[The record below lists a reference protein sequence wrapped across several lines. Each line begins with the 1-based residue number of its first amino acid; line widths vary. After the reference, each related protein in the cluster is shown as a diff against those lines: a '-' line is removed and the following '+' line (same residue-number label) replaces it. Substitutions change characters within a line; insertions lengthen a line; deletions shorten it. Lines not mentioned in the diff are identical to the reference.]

1 MLDPEVLLQAE
12 PLGAMDP
19 MVRSKMQRELKHIFQ
34 DLDKTVIMVTHDIGE
49 AAFFGDSILLMNEGA
64 VIQHGTMTELLE
76 APNDQFVED
85 FINAQR
91 NSLNFMRGKSP

>member
-1 MLDPEVLLQAE
+1 MWDINWY
-12 PLGAMDP
+12 
-19 MVRSKMQRELKHIFQ
+19 ELIA
-34 DLDKTVIMVTHDIGE
+34 II
-49 AAFFGDSILLMNEGA
+49 LMNEGA

-91 NSLNFMRGKSP
+91 NSLNFMRGKSPRKIG